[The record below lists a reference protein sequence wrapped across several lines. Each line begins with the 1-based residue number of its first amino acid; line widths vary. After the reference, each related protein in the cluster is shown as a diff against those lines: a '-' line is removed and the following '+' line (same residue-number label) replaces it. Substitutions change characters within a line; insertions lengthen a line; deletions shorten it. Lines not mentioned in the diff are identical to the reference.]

1 MNIRTV
7 VFGRLDIS
15 ERGEHK
21 ENSQEKICESMKNIA
36 TSTMSTINTERD
48 EWLADCPL
56 VVTNYTNEQD
66 YGEYIKEEDVV
77 RPLNSRWCY
86 QAGEET
92 RTWMKK
98 SRARCPTY
106 GTCLYCGRSGPVG
119 QFCMTCKIPEA
130 GYVIMIN
137 TRRVGETKIIDS
149 QSLATLFGMGHQIA
163 KANRISTPI
172 MQKLHQF
179 DNGCAR
185 VLAERM
191 YKDIQ
196 DPFEK
201 ADLIKVKMV
210 EFHSLLAA

>member
-1 MNIRTV
+1 MNMRRV
-7 VFGRLDIS
+7 VYGRLNIS

-21 ENSQEKICESMKNIA
+21 ENSQEKICESIKNIA
-36 TSTMSTINTERD
+36 SNTMSTINNECD
-48 EWLADCPL
+48 EFGDEF
-56 VVTNYTNEQD
+56 VVKNYTNEED

-86 QAGEET
+86 QSGEET
-92 RTWMKK
+92 GTWKQK

-149 QSLATLFGMGHQIA
+149 QSLATLYGMGHQIA

-196 DPFEK
+196 DPVEK